1 MALSPELFNPSTSLT
16 LPNSLIDD
24 ITRVN
29 NLIESSLLPKLTEST
44 PTPSQTSTPTT
55 RKASLLVWKYA
66 VTGQPII
73 LDNTKIWHCQICQDH
88 HKELNLKTNGDTD
101 TIRNHLCRQH
111 GINLQTANEQYKLQ
125 HKRCV
130 REISN

>member
-73 LDNTKIWHCQICQDH
+73 LV
-88 HKELNLKTNGDTD
+88 
-101 TIRNHLCRQH
+101 
-111 GINLQTANEQYKLQ
+111 
-125 HKRCV
+125 V
-130 REISN
+130 RS